1 MDELTAELLVVV
13 QDLQR
18 RVNNLLRPGRIIAV
32 DPKAETVRVRL
43 SDGDGSEGS
52 LPLDT
57 PWITVMQERA
67 GETSS
72 WEFPEIGEQVMVLS
86 PGGELSG
93 GMVGHAIHY
102 ADRPSPSTDPKV
114 KIHRFSDGF
123 AFSYDQTTHTL
134 LISRPS
140 ELSIVIDA
148 DKLQVTAKTI
158 EFQTEKAAI
167 RNAAGDEFLG
177 LTSAAFKSVQSSQ
190 TATMMGP
197 QPLLPAANELQG
209 MTTKMDSFGG

>member
-1 MDELTAELLVVV
+1 MV

-18 RVNNLLRPGRIIAV
+18 RVSNLLRPGRIIAV
-32 DPKAETVRVRL
+32 DPKSETVRVRL

-57 PWITVMQERA
+57 PWIKVMQERA

-72 WEFPEIGEQVMVLS
+72 WDFPEIGEQVLVLS

-93 GMVGHAIHY
+93 GLVSHAIHY
-102 ADRPSPSTDPKV
+102 ADRPAPSTDPKI

-123 AFSYDQTTHTL
+123 SFSYDQTTHTL

-140 ELSIVIDA
+140 QLSIVIDA
-148 DKLQVTAKTI
+148 ERLQVNAKTV

-177 LTSAAFKSVQSSQ
+177 LTSQAFKAVKNSK
-190 TATMMGP
+190 TTTMMGP
-197 QPLLPAANELQG
+197 QALLPAATDLAG
-209 MTTKMDSFGG
+209 LTTKMDSFGG